1 MRLKSFGV
9 FTEEAFGLKAVK
21 KPAFRLEAVDKLLF
35 SLVSLP
41 LTLLPLAKADL
52 WVSQCETVRWE
63 VAPLG
68 DGGVYVEIFI
78 IKTPQSLRDSSPN
91 RGATTP
97 QSLRDSSPNRG
108 ATTPQSLRD
117 SSPNSGANTVRPYE

>member
-1 MRLKSFGV
+1 MRLKIFGI
-9 FTEEAFGLKAVK
+9 FTEETFGLEAVK

-41 LTLLPLAKADL
+41 LTLLPLAKAAL
-52 WVSQCETVRWE
+52 WVSQSKTVRWE

-78 IKTPQSLRDSSPN
+78 IKTPQSLH
-91 RGATTP
+91 
-97 QSLRDSSPNRG
+97 
-108 ATTPQSLRD
+108 D